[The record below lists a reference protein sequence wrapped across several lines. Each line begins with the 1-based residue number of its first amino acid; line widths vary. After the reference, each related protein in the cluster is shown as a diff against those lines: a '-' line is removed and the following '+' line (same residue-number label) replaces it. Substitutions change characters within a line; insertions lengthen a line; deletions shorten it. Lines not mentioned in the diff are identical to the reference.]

1 MIGDPGVR
9 LEAVLIRFES
19 ASWLPVLLGDQEQL
33 HNPHSAVRSWKRM
46 ICIPG

>member
-19 ASWLPVLLGDQEQL
+19 ASPLLVLPSEQRQF
-33 HNPHSAVRSWKRM
+33 HNPHSAV
-46 ICIPG
+46 